1 MDEIHFPLNYSSIYF
16 VKSIFKLV
24 TDKFTLSRTEGG
36 EICSEDDGVCFY
48 LVGKIVYFVLLLGYI
63 LLENLLK
70 YLSIKIIAS

>member
-1 MDEIHFPLNYSSIYF
+1 MDEIHFPMNHASIYF
-16 VKSIFKLV
+16 VSSIFKLV
-24 TDKFTLSRTEGG
+24 PDKFTLSRTEGG

-63 LLENLLK
+63 LLANLLK